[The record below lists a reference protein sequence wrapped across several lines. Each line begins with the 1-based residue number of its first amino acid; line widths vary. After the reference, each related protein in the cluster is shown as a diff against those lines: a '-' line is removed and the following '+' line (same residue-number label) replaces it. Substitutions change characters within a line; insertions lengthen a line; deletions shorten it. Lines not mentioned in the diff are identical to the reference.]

1 MTSPN
6 ADTATRQPQ
15 QPASVPLRYTPV
27 EPEECLARARRVYE
41 KMNRRRSVRN
51 FSDRPVSREV
61 IEYLIRTAATAP
73 SGAHKQ
79 PWTFVAVSDPDLKAE
94 IRRAAEEQERRSYEH
109 RMTSDWLA
117 ALQPLGVDWHKP
129 YLETA
134 PWLVVVFRQT
144 VELLE
149 SGERRKNYYVTE
161 SVGIAVGLFL
171 AALHQAGLAA
181 LTYTPSPM
189 RFLSDILKRP
199 PNEKPT
205 MLIPVGYSAQDCQP
219 RLPRLYVG
227 DLQRKTLEE
236 VAVFL
241 EPPSSRS
248 AGPRADGLVR
258 RLSGVR
264 AVLYA
269 R

>member
-6 ADTATRQPQ
+6 ADAAPRQPQ
-15 QPASVPLRYTPV
+15 QPAFVPLRYTPV
-27 EPEECLARARRVYE
+27 EPEECLQRARRLYGQ
-41 KMNRRRSVRN
+41 MDQRRSVRH

-109 RMTSDWLA
+109 RMAPEWLE
-117 ALQPLGVDWHKP
+117 ALEPLGVDWHKP
-129 YLETA
+129 FLETA
-134 PWLVVVFRQT
+134 PWLVLVFKQT

-149 SGERRKNYYVTE
+149 SGERRKNYYVAE
-161 SVGIAVGLFL
+161 SVGIAMGMFL
-171 AALHQAGLAA
+171 SAVHQAGLAA

-189 RFLSDILKRP
+189 KFLSEILKRP
-199 PNEKPT
+199 PNEKAT
-205 MLIPVGYSAQDCQP
+205 LIIPIGYPAEGCRVP
-219 RLPRLYVG
+219 
-227 DLQRKTLEE
+227 DLRRKTLEE

-241 EPPSSRS
+241 EPLSR
-248 AGPRADGLVR
+248 R
-258 RLSGVR
+258 
-264 AVLYA
+264 
-269 R
+269 